1 MKYSKTALMELSHKY
16 TSVLKKCAF
25 LNAAI
30 LMGVM
35 VAGSANATEYI
46 TRQVNSTNPFTFDDD
61 YFHNSNQTGER
72 GGAIYNTS
80 GNTLNLVRD
89 AFVANSADWGGAIYS
104 GGNAPVRIW
113 GGYYGV
119 YDPTSDFRGTVFNKN
134 IARYQGGAIY
144 SASNVTISGHDGSN
158 FDGAT
163 GVLFTDNTAD
173 GESNDIYMGG
183 SANTHLYL
191 NLNSQVHTYHYTYPC
206 GDTICDGYRH
216 YKDDITLDGGIDG
229 EYYTINATSQTNLA
243 GGTSTVAMGDVSGA
257 MDVNIG
263 GSTTFGKATANSID
277 AGNLNLYNTSSL
289 IVGKGITSGYNDVEL
304 GGSAYISGDSYLEVA
319 GDLYAGD
326 SVTNHG
332 TTQVGGELYT
342 DNSVANYGS
351 VVVTDDL
358 YAKNNITNQGNIKV
372 GNETAQS
379 DLVTINLT
387 NTNGTTGA
395 VIDVSGDIYAAN
407 ILGTAGSLVNLKD
420 TNTDGISATIKAAGD
435 ISSYA
440 ISNTNTGTGNG
451 VATITAGKD
460 VIAGT
465 TLSNTN
471 GSVSADGDV
480 YVKGTLTNALTSNSA
495 GVDSSVSAGEDIQA
509 AVISNTKTGT
519 GNGVATI
526 MADGEIY
533 ATKTV
538 GEETTTYTGAQI
550 TNTNADLVAG
560 ENIYATT
567 IDNTEGLIDSLGG
580 NIVASGAVAN
590 TAKSLA
596 DSDIIADGSIT
607 ADSLTN
613 TELGTE
619 SASVIAGKDITI
631 TTTLSNTKGDIV
643 AGSSTVKGDISV
655 GTVLTNTQG
664 TVTAHGDV
672 AATTSI
678 SNTAGVIEAKS
689 HTTGETTVVG
699 DVDTIT
705 LSNTDGTVNAT
716 GSVFAQN
723 SAVSAGGITNLRAS
737 SADDVNATLT
747 AGKDI
752 VAYSLSNADTGAGNG
767 VAAVTAGSST
777 QKGSIRV
784 GTTLTNTNG
793 TVAAHGGIEALTSI
807 TNTNGIIATQAY
819 PDDPEEPF
827 VGAIKTLDLTNTG
840 GIVTAIGRIS
850 AVNSDYSDGSITNS
864 GVTAGIASGDIID
877 TVTLSNTNGSIG
889 ALRSIYAS
897 DYDSTTGGL
906 TNLRTDDVGAYSAT
920 VTAGGDIEAYILSNE
935 KKGTADG
942 SATVSAG
949 GSIYAKKE
957 VAGETTTYTGLTLNN
972 TLGVVQATGD
982 VYAIGGANS
991 GLVKANTLYLQGDT
1005 ETPRTYLNTGLIDAK
1020 VDITDGMILTTDGI
1034 DDETTPT
1041 KGITGSIKNDG
1052 LLKMTSGKVVAD
1064 VTGIGTLRVDDDN
1077 TAEIKA
1083 GVTVSQNTVETLT
1096 AASTLGNKGTLNVNT
1111 LLTNQGEIAN
1121 TGIVNLNGIGAQ
1133 TNVGV
1138 ISGNGTL
1145 NIKTIAGTGSAP
1157 NKTTTLTNTG
1167 LINNS
1172 VAVDAAS
1179 SFVTAAADNAV
1190 AASATSGI
1198 TGAVTN
1204 NGALTINNGGYLLAD
1219 VTGADGMT
1227 TVTSGA
1233 DVVANAGVGITQ
1245 AVIGIDKTSS
1255 LAIDADK
1262 IVGKTTNNG
1271 SLTLRG
1277 GVSAKALAQAIN
1289 GTGLTKINDG
1299 AVSSAFAI
1307 NQELAVTAGS
1317 GLSINADN
1325 IGGTVTNGGTLTLT
1339 GGTLKRGVNADGTLA
1354 GVVTV
1359 TGNTTV
1365 DSASVYA
1372 NTLNVNAGKTFKVGE
1387 NVVQA
1392 ANADIDGTLDIDI
1405 TAAGKGESTVAGSNV
1420 TINNLDP
1427 TGGKLVVHIADSVL
1441 DAQHAQTQEVALIH
1455 NANKTFEAGQIEI
1468 ISNGDYSITVDAVNK
1483 KYVIV
1488 NNDSYADTSAATG
1501 GSGNNMNTAVA
1512 LDNAMG
1518 LVDGTAGRAVQKGLN
1533 LLSKASPI
1541 AYQKALTDLAPTDTA
1556 TSAGVTQDFNN
1567 LVDAQVAD
1575 RLAEG
1580 VSGGDV
1586 FERRGVWAQALYNYS
1601 KQDSS
1606 RKTPGFKGNTVGLAL
1621 GLDGQLNASTTI
1633 GVGYAFGK
1641 TDVDSAGRDTDIE
1654 SHNLFVYGQYQPSKW
1669 FVRGMMNY
1677 GMADYTEKANILGYT
1692 KKAKYDVDNYGAR
1705 AYVGY
1710 NLDNGFTP
1718 ESGLRYTHIK
1728 QDKYTDT
1735 LDQTVKTDTVDVL
1748 TAVVGVNYATK
1759 VETKGFKWTPKAH
1772 FDVTYDLLTDRSN
1785 ATVNVGTSVYNIKG
1799 EKLERLGAEA
1809 GVAAEMS
1816 VNNWDFTL
1824 GYDLGIRK
1832 DYQSHTGKLKA
1843 KYNF

>member
-1 MKYSKTALMELSHKY
+1 MELSHKY
-16 TSVLKKCAF
+16 TNVLKKCAF
-25 LNAAI
+25 LNAAV

-35 VAGSANATEYI
+35 VAGSANATTYHDRIEVTSDVSPLSAGDAISYSTQGSQPGGAIYI
-46 TRQVNSTNPFTFDDD
+46 NSGKFPTFDRNGFYYNTAANGGAIYASGGGDPAV
-61 YFHNSNQTGER
+61 NKKVTITGGAFTGNTASGR
-72 GGAIYNTS
+72 GGAIYSSSNLVISGYANSSYPTDYDTTYGYHKGYHGDGSVVFS
-80 GNTLNLVRD
+80 GN
-89 AFVANSADWGGAIYS
+89 ADSTGA
-104 GGNAPVRIW
+104 
-113 GGYYGV
+113 
-119 YDPTSDFRGTVFNKN
+119 
-134 IARYQGGAIY
+134 
-144 SASNVTISGHDGSN
+144 
-158 FDGAT
+158 
-163 GVLFTDNTAD
+163 
-173 GESNDIYMGG
+173 NDIYMFG
-183 SANTHLYL
+183 SAARPLTLTLAAKEHTFSYNCNSLYGSCSNAIDYNDNVIL
-191 NLNSQVHTYHYTYPC
+191 GSGV
-206 GDTICDGYRH
+206 
-216 YKDDITLDGGIDG
+216 DG
-229 EYYTINATSQTNLA
+229 EHYSIDVTSV
-243 GGTSTVAMGDVSGA
+243 GDSTVAMGDVSGA
-257 MDVNIG
+257 TNVNIG

-495 GVDSSVSAGEDIQA
+495 GVDSSVLAGEDIQA
-509 AVISNTKTGT
+509 AAISNTKTGT

-619 SASVIAGKDITI
+619 SASVIAGKDITV

-643 AGSSTVKGDISV
+643 AGSSTVKGAISV

-699 DVDTIT
+699 DIDTIT

-767 VAAVTAGSST
+767 VATVTAGSST
-777 QKGSIRV
+777 QKGSIRI

-793 TVAAHGGIEALTSI
+793 TVTAHGGIEALTSI

-864 GVTAGIASGDIID
+864 GVAAGIASGDVID
-877 TVTLSNTNGSIG
+877 TVTLSNTNGSVG

-906 TNLRTDDVGAYSAT
+906 TDLRTDDVGVASAT
-920 VTAGGDIEAYILSNE
+920 ITAGEDIVAYTISNE

-942 SATVSAG
+942 SATVTAG

-972 TLGVVQATGD
+972 VLGTVQATGD
-982 VYAIGGANS
+982 VYAVGGSNS
-991 GLVKANTLYLQGDT
+991 GLVKATTLYLQGDT
-1005 ETPRTYLNTGLIDAK
+1005 ETPRSYLNTGLIDAK

-1034 DDETTPT
+1034 NVETKPT

-1052 LLKMTSGKVVAD
+1052 LLKMTSGKIVAG
-1064 VTGIGTLRVDDDN
+1064 VTGVGTLRVDNDN

-1096 AASTLGNKGTLNVNT
+1096 AGSTLGNKGTVNVNA
-1111 LLTNQGEIAN
+1111 LLTNKGEIAN

-1167 LINNS
+1167 LINNT

-1179 SFVTAAADNAV
+1179 SFVTAASDNAV
-1190 AASATSGI
+1190 AASATTGI

-1219 VTGADGMT
+1219 VTGTDGMT

-1233 DVVANAGVGITQ
+1233 AVVANAGVGITQ

-1262 IVGKTTNNG
+1262 IVGTTTNNG

-1289 GTGLTKINDG
+1289 GTGLTTINDG

-1325 IGGTVTNGGTLTLT
+1325 IGGAVTNGGTLTLT
-1339 GGTLKRGVNADGTLA
+1339 GGTLKQGVNADGTLA

-1372 NTLNVNAGKTFKVGE
+1372 NTLNLNAGKTLKVGE

-1405 TAAGKGESTVAGSNV
+1405 TAAAKGESTVAGSNV

-1427 TGGKLVVHIADSVL
+1427 TGGKLVVRIADSVL
-1441 DAQHAQTQEVALIH
+1441 DAQHAQTLGVDLIH
-1455 NANKTFEAGQIEI
+1455 NANTTFAANQIEVV
-1468 ISNGDYSITVDAVNK
+1468 SKGDYEIDVVGG

-1518 LVDGTAGRAVQKGLN
+1518 LVNGTAGRAVQKGLN

-1541 AYQKALTDLAPTDTA
+1541 AYQQALTDLAPTDTA

-1621 GLDGQLNASTTI
+1621 GLDGQLNDRTTI

-1669 FVRGMMNY
+1669 FVRGMVNY
-1677 GMADYTEKANILGYT
+1677 GMADYTEKANIVGYT

-1710 NLDNGFTP
+1710 NLDSGFTP

-1735 LDQTVKTDTVDVL
+1735 LDQTVKADTVDVL

-1772 FDVTYDLLTDRSN
+1772 FDVTYDLLSDRSD

-1799 EKLERLGAEA
+1799 EKLKRLGAEA